1 MSGWDDYKLQT
12 DDETGELRWVVSPF
26 TVTWRSIVTGWKV
39 GGHECRCVCGEDLHT
54 EFGTFH
60 DATLKLGHHLGS
72 LNFQQAQEHFMAAM
86 MII

>member
-1 MSGWDDYKLQT
+1 MG
-12 DDETGELRWVVSPF
+12 RV
-26 TVTWRSIVTGWKV
+26 TVHSSRGGALLPAGRV
-39 GGHECRCVCGEDLHT
+39 GGQVARCVCGEDLHT

-72 LNFQQAQEHFMAAM
+72 LNFQQVQEHFMAAM